1 MSFITLKYAKP
12 DSCICSPAATTFVRS
27 ICPIHAVPVNTSQR
41 RKRNGRAEEEEDEEY
56 QPRRRRRVTLDKKK
70 TTPMR
75 PAIRTSSNKT
85 IDATSPPLTSN
96 DKKTQII
103 PRPQNSLTRPTP
115 ATSHPLTDDKKS
127 TVATSP
133 SVLLPGRSTEEAIA
147 YFQNASKINR
157 SGQEIGRSRTRSKC
171 YNDTL
176 ARLKDEDWMTFKLL
190 GENWKD
196 FRTSLLRYLLVP
208 PSKTITFTAPT
219 SRLRRGNDHNIHTSI
234 LRLNRQV
241 YREASSILYGE
252 NKFIATEPFHLFQ
265 PNGLQAFRRRTTGL
279 IRELSFENRGDAA
292 QMCVESRETILRPIW
307 NMMLEHPALLSL
319 KKLGIR
325 REVIREA
332 DLNLF
337 AFQNY
342 LNTQGGG
349 TLNAHSLFN
358 KRDLILRTTAKLASL
373 VAIRGSAFQD
383 MYVVEQ
389 GDKEVVFPGFDA
401 VINVIEICLTRGQDH
416 GISGERLNLHRE
428 VMDML
433 FQDREAGLL
442 GANRE
447 YHRYF
452 GMYRDQLM

>member
-12 DSCICSPAATTFVRS
+12 DSCICSPAATAFVRS

-41 RKRNGRAEEEEDEEY
+41 RRNGRAEEEEDEDY
-56 QPRRRRRVTLDKKK
+56 QPKRRRRGTLDKKK

-75 PAIRTSSNKT
+75 PAIRTSSNKA
-85 IDATSPPLTSN
+85 IDATSSPLTSN
-96 DKKTQII
+96 DRNTQII

-115 ATSHPLTDDKKS
+115 ATSHPLTGDKKS

-147 YFQNASKINR
+147 YFQNASKISR
-157 SGQEIGRSRTRSKC
+157 RVQEIGRSRTRSKC

-219 SRLRRGNDHNIHTSI
+219 SRLRRSNDHNIHTSI

-279 IRELSFENRGDAA
+279 IRELSFENRGDAS

-337 AFQNY
+337 AFQNW

-373 VAIRGSAFQD
+373 VATRGSAFQD

-389 GDKEVVFPGFDA
+389 GYQEVVFPGFDA

-416 GISGERLNLHRE
+416 GTIGERLNLHRE
-428 VMDML
+428 VMDVL
-433 FQDREAGLL
+433 FQDREVGLL

-447 YHRYF
+447 YQRYF
-452 GMYRDQLM
+452 RMYRDQLM